1 MIIDALSVFIGS
13 AVILTLLGS
22 IAIEGLKRRGLLHKK
37 KVIPAIDSK
46 WQKITIA
53 A

>member
-1 MIIDALSVFIGS
+1 MMIIDALSVFIGS

-22 IAIEGLKRRGLLHKK
+22 IAIEGLKRRESNEK

>member
-1 MIIDALSVFIGS
+1 MIIYGLSIFIGS

-22 IAIEGLKRRGLLHKK
+22 IAIEGLNRRGSNEK

-46 WQKITIA
+46 WQKITITA
-53 A
+53 

>member
-22 IAIEGLKRRGLLHKK
+22 IAIEGLKRRGSKEKL
-37 KVIPAIDSK
+37 PAIDSK